1 MTISRRTFLKSG
13 IKSLGAGGAAAFIGA
28 RGHEAWASSLS
39 ADEAETS
46 FVPAETTD
54 LILSSNENP
63 LGPGQHVLDAMR
75 GILGPDGAGAGR
87 YMFAQINQTV
97 EILAKKHGVAPENV
111 FIGAGSSQILRV
123 SAQVFTSRD
132 RGAVSPDPTFGTC
145 ARYAELIG
153 NPATWIPLDASMYV
167 DLDAMFSESANAGL
181 VYVCNP
187 NNPTATVHTARDMKA
202 FVDDVTKRSPET
214 MILVDEAYHE
224 YVTDPEHESLLAL
237 AAKHPQLVVAR
248 TFSKAY
254 GMAGLR
260 FGFAVAHKDNIKKM
274 SAWRGMDMFTNL
286 PGRVGVVASLDNDDY
301 LNQEIERN
309 AAVRQFTRKFFHD
322 AGYEDTESQTNF
334 VYIDIRQSNE
344 DFKKACRE
352 RGVRI
357 GGGSKLYP
365 NHARVSIG
373 TMDEM
378 KRAIDVF
385 SELLPIKKRAVA

>member
-1 MTISRRTFLKSG
+1 MTISRRTFLKRSAT
-13 IKSLGAGGAAAFIGA
+13 SLGAGGAAVFIGA
-28 RGHEAWASSLS
+28 RGHEAWASALG
-39 ADEAETS
+39 EGETS
-46 FVPAETTD
+46 FAAEETTD

-87 YMFAQINQTV
+87 YHFAQINQTV
-97 EILAKKHGVAPENV
+97 EILAKKHGVDPENM
-111 FIGAGSSQILRV
+111 FIGLGSSQILQV
-123 SAQVFTSRD
+123 SAQVFTSKE
-132 RGAVSPDPTFGTC
+132 RGVVSPNPTFGTC
-145 ARYAELIG
+145 ARFAELIG
-153 NPATWIPLDASMYV
+153 HPAQWIPLNASLFL
-167 DLDAMFSESANAGL
+167 DLDAMLSASANAGL

-187 NNPTATVHTARDMKA
+187 NNPTATVHTATDMKA
-202 FVDDVTKRSPET
+202 FVDDVSKRSPDT
-214 MILVDEAYHE
+214 MILVDEAYHD

-237 AAKHPQLVVAR
+237 AAEHPQLVVAR

-286 PGRVGVVASLDNDDY
+286 PGRVGVVAAIQNDDY

-334 VYIDIRQSNE
+334 VYINIRQSNE
-344 DFKKACRE
+344 DFKKACRD

-357 GGGSKLYP
+357 GSGSKLYP
-365 NHARVSIG
+365 NHARVTMG

-378 KRAIDVF
+378 KRAIEVF
-385 SELLPIKKRAVA
+385 SELLPIKKKAVA

>member
-1 MTISRRTFLKSG
+1 MTISRRTFLK
-13 IKSLGAGGAAAFIGA
+13 AGSAAAFIGA
-28 RGHEAWASSLS
+28 RGHEAWAS
-39 ADEAETS
+39 AWVGGEAEAP

-75 GILGPDGAGAGR
+75 AILGPDGAGAGR

-97 EILAKKHGVAPENV
+97 EILAKKFGVAPENV
-111 FIGAGSSQILRV
+111 FIGLGSSQILRV
-123 SAQVFTSRD
+123 SAQVFTSPE
-132 RGAVSPDPTFGTC
+132 RGVVSPDPTFGTC
-145 ARYAELIG
+145 ARFAELIG
-153 NPATWIPLDASMYV
+153 HPAQWIPLDASMYV
-167 DLDAMFSESANAGL
+167 DLDTMFSASAHAGL

-187 NNPTATVHTARDMKA
+187 NNPTATVHTARDMRA
-202 FVDDVTKRSPET
+202 FVDDVTKRSPDT
-214 MILVDEAYHE
+214 TILVDEAYHD

-237 AAKHPQLVVAR
+237 AARHPQLVVAR

-260 FGFAVAHKDNIKKM
+260 FGFAVAHKNNIKKM
-274 SAWRGMDMFTNL
+274 NAWRGMDMFTNL
-286 PGRVGVVASLDNDDY
+286 PGRVGVVASLDDDDY

-309 AAVRQFTRKFFHD
+309 RRVRELTRKFFHD
-322 AGYEDTESQTNF
+322 GGYEDTASQTNF

-357 GGGSKLYP
+357 GAGSKLYP

-373 TMDEM
+373 TQEEM
-378 KRAIDVF
+378 KRAFGVF
-385 SELLPIKKRAVA
+385 SELLHINRQSVA